1 MPATTRQKRFVV
13 TGAALKQRTKMPKG
27 KPHKERRTMT
37 QIRSML
43 LASVAGLAMGLT
55 AGGASADQLLSG
67 SITSAGAKLEGVQVS
82 AKKEGSTITTSVYT
96 DQNGDYVFPPMAD
109 GKYQVWAQAL
119 GFHTVKDAVELSAA
133 KHQDFQLAAMMDP
146 EERYR
151 QLPPEMMVAAL
162 PDETPEDANI
172 KKIFTN
178 ECTGCHTPGYPLQFK
193 FDEAGWNK
201 IINLMKVV
209 PGSGVYPGANAK
221 VSKIIEFNRK
231 ELAAYLARARGP
243 GETSMTFKDRP
254 RPTGE
259 AGRVVWTTYDL
270 PLNPDAGIG
279 THGVR
284 ASTDVNDGSDWS
296 LGITSKLAEMP
307 HDGGM
312 DFDGNVYFT
321 NNNPNR
327 LATIGKV
334 NAKTGEVKWLKVD
347 RPDGRAANAH
357 GLARDANGDFWF
369 DVNPGRRSLGKL
381 DTKTEKISVYETP
394 SSMSPLGGAVTMDV
408 DGKGKIWA
416 SAPDGAVRFDPE
428 TEQFTDFKSLKPYN
442 SPKGTGM
449 TYGAAGDRD
458 GNGWWAQM
466 ALDTIGKGDVATGKA
481 TEVSLPLIKNQLDS
495 VTPKAREFYESYNEL
510 SFNTPLPWSQ
520 GPRRMGTDKNADVLW
535 VGNSWGS
542 SLARIDTKTGQTS
555 IIPFPD
561 PAYQPYH
568 IAVDQHHN
576 VWGNLW
582 TADRITKYDPAKGE
596 WTMFD
601 LPTRGTEIRHISLLE
616 KDGVTK
622 VTVPIYRDSKMGV
635 MTLRSE
641 ADIAALKA
649 QAK

>member
-1 MPATTRQKRFVV
+1 M
-13 TGAALKQRTKMPKG
+13 
-27 KPHKERRTMT
+27 MT
-37 QIRSML
+37 QIRGKL
-43 LASVAGLAMGLT
+43 LASVAGLVVGFA
-55 AGGASADQLLSG
+55 AGGACADQLLTG
-67 SITSAGAKLEGVQVS
+67 SITSASGQKLEGVQVS
-82 AKKEGSTITTSVYT
+82 AKKEGATITTSVYT
-96 DQNGDYVFPPMAD
+96 DQNGDYFFPPMAD

-119 GFHTVKDAVELSAA
+119 GFHTGKDAVELSAA
-133 KHQDFQLAAMMDP
+133 KHQDFKLAAIADA

-162 PDETPEDANI
+162 PDATPEDANI

-221 VSKIIEFNRK
+221 VSQIIEFNRK

-243 GETSMTFKDRP
+243 GETSMKFKDRP

-259 AGRVVWTTYDL
+259 AARVVWTTYDL
-270 PLNPDAGIG
+270 ALNPDAGPG
-279 THGVR
+279 TLGIKGP
-284 ASTDVNDGSDWS
+284 DNDGSDWS
-296 LGITSKLAEMP
+296 LGVTSKLGQMP
-307 HDGGM
+307 HDGNM
-312 DFDGNVYFT
+312 DFEGNVYFT
-321 NNNPNR
+321 NNNPNK

-334 NAKTGEVKWLKVD
+334 NAKTGEVKYLKVD
-347 RPDGRAANAH
+347 RTDGLAANAH
-357 GLARDANGDFWF
+357 GLTRDASGDFWF
-369 DVNPGRRSLGKL
+369 DVNPGRRALGKL
-381 DTKTEKISVYETP
+381 ETKTEKISVYQTP
-394 SSMSPLGGAVTMDV
+394 SNMSPLGGAVTLDV

-416 SAPDGAVRFDPE
+416 SAPDGAVRFDPVS
-428 TEQFTDFKSLKPYN
+428 EQFTDFKSIKPYN

-466 ALDTIGKGDVATGKA
+466 ALDTIGKGDIATGKA
-481 TEVSLPLIKNQLDS
+481 TEVSLPSMKEQMDR
-495 VTPKAREFYESYNEL
+495 VTPKAREFYENYNEL
-510 SFNTPLPWSQ
+510 SFNTPVPWSQ

-582 TADRITKYDPAKGE
+582 TADRITKYDPSKGE